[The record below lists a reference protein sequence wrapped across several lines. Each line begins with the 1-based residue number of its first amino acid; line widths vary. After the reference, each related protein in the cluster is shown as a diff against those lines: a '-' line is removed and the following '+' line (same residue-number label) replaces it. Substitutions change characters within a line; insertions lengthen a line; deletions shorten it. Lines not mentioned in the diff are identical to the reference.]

1 MFGIEKGIA
10 TGVNARKLWV
20 TVIDDLEVMDDFR
33 REVYQRLENLVR
45 ENRMP
50 ETRAVRFF
58 TTAPELWRNGQ
69 DPISGRRPTAFWFPM
84 PWTRPAGSRIR

>member
-1 MFGIEKGIA
+1 M
-10 TGVNARKLWV
+10 

-50 ETRAVRFF
+50 ENPRRRFF

-69 DPISGRRPTAFWFPM
+69 DPIFRQAPTAFWFPM